1 MASFLFVFF
10 FLVKNEKLINIYGEG
25 KKEGGKRVFIKIILP
40 ILKFW
45 NITDEYVKDG
55 ANINNQTIQQ
65 YNKIA
70 DAVFGLALPILI
82 GIGVTICVIF
92 AILAGI
98 KMAQANSAE
107 DKQAAKKK
115 LLWNALGVGIIVGSQ
130 VIIPLIARAV
140 ATSVF

>member
-1 MASFLFVFF
+1 MFV
-10 FLVKNEKLINIYGEG
+10 
-25 KKEGGKRVFIKIILP
+25 KIILP

-55 ANINNQTIQQ
+55 ASINNQTIQQ

>member
-1 MASFLFVFF
+1 MKSL
-10 FLVKNEKLINIYGEG
+10 LIYIAKE
-25 KKEGGKRVFIKIILP
+25 KEGGKRVFIKIILP